1 MVKSGH
7 MVVIKGKE
15 KRLKKTIL
23 PAKAKLRQKS
33 KKKLRRPQDIQ
44 PIATVCVS

>member
-1 MVKSGH
+1 

-15 KRLKKTIL
+15 KKLKKPVTAYEAQL
-23 PAKAKLRQKS
+23 SAKS

-44 PIATVCVS
+44 PIPTVAV